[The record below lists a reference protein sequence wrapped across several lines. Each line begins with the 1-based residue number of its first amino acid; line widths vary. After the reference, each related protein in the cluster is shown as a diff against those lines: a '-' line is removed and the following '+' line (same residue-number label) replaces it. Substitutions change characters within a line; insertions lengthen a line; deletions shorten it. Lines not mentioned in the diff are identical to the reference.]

1 MLRLGGEGSPIAPLP
16 NPITEANTRLKRNN
30 TSLGDYHLSP
40 NLSKVSKHGIYMQII
55 PKHRDRDNMR
65 VGICVALHWPTNVM
79 SKYPPY
85 ASSEAANE

>member
-1 MLRLGGEGSPIAPLP
+1 MPPSIAPPP
-16 NPITEANTRLKRNN
+16 NPITEAKGQRNN

-55 PKHRDRDNMR
+55 PKHRNRDNMS

-79 SKYPPY
+79 SKYPPN
-85 ASSEAANE
+85 ASRQAANE